1 MQSQKIADYVSLGIP
16 GLCYF
21 PTLIKAKS
29 FYKNSYKY
37 STLVVKSN
45 EINTYK
51 WGHWPSKS
59 AFMFHLRKRE
69 AILIN

>member
-1 MQSQKIADYVSLGIP
+1 MQSQKIADYVSLSIP

-21 PTLIKAKS
+21 PTQIKTKS

-45 EINTYK
+45 EINTYNGDI
-51 WGHWPSKS
+51 GHQNLHSS
-59 AFMFHLRKRE
+59 FTLERE
-69 AILIN
+69 KQF